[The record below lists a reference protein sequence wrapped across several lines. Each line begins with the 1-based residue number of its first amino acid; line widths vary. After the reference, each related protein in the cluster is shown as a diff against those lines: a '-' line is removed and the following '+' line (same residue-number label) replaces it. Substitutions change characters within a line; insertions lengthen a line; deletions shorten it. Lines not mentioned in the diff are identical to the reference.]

1 MGLELGDQIRGS
13 GSGRAGPSQAPHI
26 EEDAPHDPSTGGDE
40 EAYSDYTYAEENEE
54 EETAERD
61 SERSPSV
68 VCPGPSVQAALRA
81 AAKHRAR
88 GDLPTAVRP
97 RGSVVTF
104 VPAVAPRAKALVPAV
119 APRAKEK
126 PKERPLVFPGSTAG
140 RRLVWPVAAE
150 QVVFEMAEQLVET
163 NMSGYTEE
171 FDREFV
177 KRLQRQEGQVGL
189 THAPT
194 IALRQAAVAEF
205 LRAMGIA
212 PTRPPAAD
220 FRSKQYR

>member
-13 GSGRAGPSQAPHI
+13 GSGRAGPSQAPDLK
-26 EEDAPHDPSTGGDE
+26 EEAPHDPSTGEDE

-104 VPAVAPRAKALVPAV
+104 APAV

-126 PKERPLVFPGSTAG
+126 PKERPRVFPGSTDG
-140 RRLVWPVAAE
+140 RCPVWPLAAE
-150 QVVFEMAEQLVET
+150 QVFFEMAEQLVET

>member
-1 MGLELGDQIRGS
+1 M
-13 GSGRAGPSQAPHI
+13 
-26 EEDAPHDPSTGGDE
+26 
-40 EAYSDYTYAEENEE
+40 
-54 EETAERD
+54 
-61 SERSPSV
+61 
-68 VCPGPSVQAALRA
+68 
-81 AAKHRAR
+81 
-88 GDLPTAVRP
+88 
-97 RGSVVTF
+97 
-104 VPAVAPRAKALVPAV
+104 VPAV

-140 RRLVWPVAAE
+140 RHLVWPMAAE
-150 QVVFEMAEQLVET
+150 QVFFEMAEQLVET